1 MTIAMVQ
8 ITLSFCLVVFL
19 FSLSYRARF
28 CHFHACRLD
37 AFMLSDLK
45 YPNLIF
51 GSYLDPFQVD
61 LNCKYQGFL
70 SIYKD

>member
-1 MTIAMVQ
+1 
-8 ITLSFCLVVFL
+8 
-19 FSLSYRARF
+19 
-28 CHFHACRLD
+28 
-37 AFMLSDLK
+37 MLSDLK

-70 SIYKD
+70 SIYKDYVYISCHGCFLELMRQVPLFLVSLLVN